1 MFLINAIYFKS
12 NWSYQFDKDKTHTA
26 DFTKLDGS
34 TTNVDMMF
42 AKGVS
47 LSTYHNEDVRLVDI
61 PYGNGQ
67 FRMTILIP
75 GQNVSIPDFV
85 EGLSEATLA
94 NWLEQSDTLTCE
106 LELPKF
112 KMTWKDDLKSCLSNM
127 GMQMYDFPY
136 FFNEP
141 LSLAVSKVIHQSFI
155 EVSEEGAEAAAV
167 TVIGIELTSIGSKPF
182 RITID
187 QPFLFLIREKHSGV
201 VLFMGQLIDPDS
213 LP

>member
-1 MFLINAIYFKS
+1 
-12 NWSYQFDKDKTHTA
+12 
-26 DFTKLDGS
+26 
-34 TTNVDMMF
+34 MMF
-42 AKGVS
+42 SKGVS
-47 LSTYHNEDVRLVDI
+47 LSAYQNEDVRLVDI

-75 GQNVSIPDFV
+75 GQDVSIPDFV
-85 EGLSEATLA
+85 EGLSAATLA

-106 LELPKF
+106 LEIPKF
-112 KMTWKDDLKSCLSNM
+112 KMTWKDDLKGCLSDM
-127 GMQMYDFPY
+127 GMQMYDFPH

-155 EVSEEGAEAAAV
+155 EVNEEGAEATAV
-167 TVIGIELTSIGSKPF
+167 TIIGIELTSIGSKPF